1 MRLLVSLILAAFLAE
16 TTTQYHEK
24 RLRSKLLNINWRI
37 ARCFTLKSADAS
49 LRASRFAYRQRHAG
63 CCLDWDRTPID
74 PALAGTVGT
83 LTMLW
88 LYPIS
93 RYLDRGFSGFE

>member
-1 MRLLVSLILAAFLAE
+1 MRLLVSLILATFLAE

-24 RLRSKLLNINWRI
+24 RLRSNLLNINWRI

-74 PALAGTVGT
+74 PALAGTGWDSHDAGVVPNFKMSGP
-83 LTMLW
+83 W
-88 LYPIS
+88 LF
-93 RYLDRGFSGFE
+93 RV